1 MLRSKAELTRIINAN
16 AGEWMDGNHRM
27 YPPVFVTLTFK
38 EDIRDIREA
47 NRRFSVF
54 IRWLNYDLFL
64 RKGNFLKYVV
74 VTEFQDKNRDGV
86 VHYHV
91 IFFNMPFIDSDEL
104 AEIWGHGFVKINK
117 IDRVK
122 NIGGYVTKYMSKNF
136 DDDRLDGHKRYF
148 SSRGLTQPRKINDQ
162 NLATAIMAKLP
173 ADKLVECSEFTSK
186 YNGKVEYRRY
196 KLDRQR
202 TMEEFLAQR

>member
-16 AGEWMDGNHRM
+16 AGEWQHPDSRIC
-27 YPPVFVTLTFK
+27 PPIFATLTFR
-38 EDIRDIREA
+38 EDIKDIAEA
-47 NRRFSVF
+47 NKKFSIF

-91 IFFNMPFIDSDEL
+91 IFFNLPFIESDEL
-104 AEIWGHGFVKINK
+104 AEVWGHGFVKLNA

-148 SSRGLTQPRKINDQ
+148 SSRGLLQPQKINNQ
-162 NLATAIMAKLP
+162 IVARRIMASLP
-173 ADKLVECSEFTSK
+173 ADKLVESSEFTSK

-196 KLDRQR
+196 KLDHCTTPAEILIPR
-202 TMEEFLAQR
+202 